1 MTSLFRKF
9 KWWLERRRKEAELR
23 EELEFHLSEEADDR
37 QAEGLTVEQAR
48 QAALRDLGNVTLVRE
63 DARAVWTWTVVEQL
77 AQDVR
82 YALRTMIRNPAFSG
96 LAVLTLA
103 LGIGA
108 NTAIY
113 SFMDSILI
121 RSLPVQDPASLAV
134 VKWRSQP
141 VNFGAPGGPG
151 FVLHSIDGST
161 YRDSGGITAA
171 IFPYPAFERLQEV
184 AGPVFSS
191 LFAYCPAGTL
201 NVMIHGQAELTQGH
215 YVSGEF
221 FHGLAVSPAAG
232 RPLVTDDDR
241 AGADPVVVVSSGY
254 SERRF
259 GGAGNAIGQSILIN
273 NVAFTVVG
281 VTPPEFFGVD
291 PGAVPSLYLPLQ
303 RQSRCSTPRAH
314 QQFLDQ
320 NYYWLEMMGRLRPG
334 VSLAQAQAALAGP
347 FEQWVAS
354 TATNPRELREPSGAA
369 PRGRR
374 RGTRHAAP
382 AILEA
387 ALCAARHGGVD
398 SGDRVREHGEPPART
413 CRGPPPRD
421 GGASQHRRRTVPA
434 DSASS

>member
-9 KWWLERRRKEAELR
+9 KWWLERRRREDDLR
-23 EELEFHLSEEADDR
+23 EELEFHLSEEAGDR

-63 DARAVWTWTVVEQL
+63 DARRVWTWTVAEQL

-113 SFMDSILI
+113 SFMDSILL

-141 VNFGAPGGPG
+141 VNFGAPGGSG

-259 GGAGNAIGQSILIN
+259 GGAAQCDR
-273 NVAFTVVG
+273 
-281 VTPPEFFGVD
+281 PVD
-291 PGAVPSLYLPLQ
+291 PDQQRRVHRGRCHAAGVLRRRSGCGPELVSAAARESRAQRRGRAAGPRPELLLARDDGTSASR
-303 RQSRCSTPRAH
+303 RQSR
-314 QQFLDQ
+314 
-320 NYYWLEMMGRLRPG
+320 
-334 VSLAQAQAALAGP
+334 AG
-347 FEQWVAS
+347 A
-354 TATNPRELREPSGAA
+354 SGA
-369 PRGRR
+369 RR
-374 RGTRHAAP
+374 
-382 AILEA
+382 AIRA
-387 ALCAARHGGVD
+387 MGGLN
-398 SGDRVREHGEPPART
+398 
-413 CRGPPPRD
+413 RD
-421 GGASQHRRRTVPA
+421 E
-434 DSASS
+434 SA